1 MAQKSSGKRYRI
13 DDNEESTAGTVVDDV
28 SIVDWMDKL
37 CLAGAG
43 YSRTQAQRC
52 LQDAKEAGALLLHIG
67 DVFYKRQAGG
77 NDVTHHF
84 RVRISNVLLQI
95 DNRNLASERW
105 TGYLSCEGIQ
115 ELLLMRNNHPSNN
128 QVCTVSINTI
138 KYIPITFAY
147 CLIMSLEQEMVSRF
161 FEKQGRLI
169 NHLKE
174 GFAIPDHFRMMS
186 ILRELDTIGVIM
198 LRNRAASGNC
208 TVDCHFQEA
217 LDQWMGIG
225 GVGRELSIYL
235 EDEVK
240 AGRFKP
246 MIQP

>member
-1 MAQKSSGKRYRI
+1 MTQKSSGKRFRV
-13 DDNEESTAGTVVDDV
+13 DDEEESTAGTAVEDT

-43 YSRTQAQRC
+43 YSRTQAKGC

-67 DVFYKRQAGG
+67 DVFYNRQAGG

-84 RVRISNVLLQI
+84 RVRICNVLLQI
-95 DNRNLASERW
+95 DNGNLASECW
-105 TGYLSCEGIQ
+105 TGYFSCEGIK
-115 ELLLMRNNHPSNN
+115 ELLSMRKNHPSDN
-128 QVCTVSINTI
+128 QD
-138 KYIPITFAY
+138 
-147 CLIMSLEQEMVSRF
+147 MVTSF
-161 FEKQGRLI
+161 FEKQAKLI
-169 NHLKE
+169 LHLKE

-186 ILRELDTIGVIM
+186 ILRELDTIGIIM
-198 LRNRAASGNC
+198 SRNHAASGNC
-208 TVDCHFQEA
+208 TADAQFQEA
-217 LDQWMGIG
+217 LGQWMGMG
-225 GVGRELSIYL
+225 GVGRELSTYL

>member
-1 MAQKSSGKRYRI
+1 MGLYPTEGEGCAS
-13 DDNEESTAGTVVDDV
+13 
-28 SIVDWMDKL
+28 
-37 CLAGAG
+37 
-43 YSRTQAQRC
+43 TQAKRC

-67 DVFYKRQAGG
+67 DVFYQCRAGG
-77 NDVTHHF
+77 QDVTHHF

-95 DNRNLASERW
+95 DNGNLASEYW
-105 TGYLSCEGIQ
+105 TGYLSCEGIN
-115 ELLLMRNNHPSNN
+115 ELLLMRKNHPSN
-128 QVCTVSINTI
+128 
-138 KYIPITFAY
+138 Y
-147 CLIMSLEQEMVSRF
+147 QEIVTSF
-161 FEKQGRLI
+161 FENQEKLI

-186 ILRELDTIGVIM
+186 ILRELDTIGIIM
-198 LRNRAASGNC
+198 SRNHAASGNC
-208 TVDCHFQEA
+208 TADAQFQEA
-217 LDQWMGIG
+217 LGQWMGIG